1 MERIKGNVR
10 WFNNTKGY
18 GFLGRESGPDI
29 FVHFTAITGEGYK
42 TLQEGD
48 QVEFEVVRGEKGPQA
63 SNVIKLS

>member
-1 MERIKGNVR
+1 VERIKGNVR